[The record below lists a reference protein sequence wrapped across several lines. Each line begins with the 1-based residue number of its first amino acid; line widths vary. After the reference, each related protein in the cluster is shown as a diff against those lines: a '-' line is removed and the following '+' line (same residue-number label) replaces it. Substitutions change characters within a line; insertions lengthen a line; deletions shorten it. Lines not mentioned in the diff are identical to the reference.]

1 MPMGLI
7 LEFFVKL
14 GQSFFQEKAREI
26 ANLFGLNGFKAS
38 SGWLTRFKLRHS
50 ISLKRIQGKAGDIDD
65 QALTNWQQ
73 NVLKPDL
80 LRYNTDDIFN
90 VDESGLFFEL
100 LPNKTMAFKGT
111 PYFSFSKCSQNF

>member
-1 MPMGLI
+1 MGLI

-50 ISLKRIQGKAGDIDD
+50 ISLKRIQGEAGDIDD
-65 QALTNWQQ
+65 
-73 NVLKPDL
+73 
-80 LRYNTDDIFN
+80 
-90 VDESGLFFEL
+90 
-100 LPNKTMAFKGT
+100 
-111 PYFSFSKCSQNF
+111 